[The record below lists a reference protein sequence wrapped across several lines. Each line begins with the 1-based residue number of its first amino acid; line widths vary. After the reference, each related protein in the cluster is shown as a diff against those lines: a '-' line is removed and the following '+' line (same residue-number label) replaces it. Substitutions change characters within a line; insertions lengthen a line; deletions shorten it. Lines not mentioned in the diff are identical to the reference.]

1 MKNIQFLW
9 NLYFSMLIHSIC
21 FSQSLETEAFEV
33 FEGSRSEQ
41 IEKLNDQSNE
51 KSMEAYIIHPLELNH
66 CDFESILS
74 FPLFEKHHAELV
86 IAYLKIHRPLKS
98 VYELQTIEGLPLDI
112 LKYSLPYLILRDSI
126 KSKKLIKII
135 GRKDTHKLILRWG
148 RSFDASDSTSHTAY
162 LGSPDK
168 FYCRYKSS
176 IPGRYAMALTFEKD
190 AGEVW
195 IQKNGTKGFDYTS
208 AYLEIEHLTSRLKKI
223 ILGDYQICIG
233 QGLLVDNSFSI
244 ENGDALASGIK
255 RSGFLK
261 PYQSIRESDMLRGIG
276 MNLQINHNTYALL
289 YFSSVRQD
297 AKLSIKIDPTRNDT
311 NYLISSILTTSY
323 HRDSNELE
331 SKNTAQFELKGMS
344 LISQIK
350 SFKIGLN
357 GLFSTQ
363 QYLWDHQKRLDRS
376 FLSTKNQN
384 FQASFDHSYLF
395 KNISLYGEIAVDQ
408 HNRRA
413 WMESMVLSPS
423 KNMEVRIH
431 YHHFDRGNFQYYSN
445 TNSNSGMSFNEKS
458 LQISWSIKPN
468 ARWNITG
475 NAHFTAFPW
484 LRYQESF
491 RTNQCQ
497 YFLRISSSE
506 RKKWSAY
513 LLFQSGYQEQS
524 STYSSNKQNELTRL
538 KNFQMRANIE
548 MKTST
553 NLSWRSR
560 IELRKSEIN
569 MESGTGFLITTDFLY
584 KNIESKISGNIRY
597 AVYNI
602 PAYENRIYSFQ
613 NDVSGVYNLA
623 AYSGK
628 GYSIYLNVRWRI
640 TGPLM
645 LEGRWS
651 GQFKQLQDKE
661 NGISKTQDVKIQVQ
675 FKF

>member
-1 MKNIQFLW
+1 MKNILFLW
-9 NLYFSMLIHSIC
+9 NLYFSMLMHSIC

-33 FEGSRSEQ
+33 FEGSQTEQ
-41 IEKLNDQSNE
+41 IEKLNDRSFE
-51 KSMEAYIIHPLELNH
+51 KNIEAYLKHPLDLNH
-66 CDFESILS
+66 TNFESILS
-74 FPLFEKHHAELV
+74 FPLFEKYHAELI
-86 IAYLKIHRPLKS
+86 IAYLKVHRPLKS
-98 VYELQTIEGLPLDI
+98 VYELQTIDGLPLNI
-112 LKYSLPYLILRDSI
+112 LKNSLPYLILRDSL
-126 KSKKLIKII
+126 KPKKLLKII
-135 GRKDTHKLILRWG
+135 GRKDTHKLIFRWG
-148 RSFDASDSTSHTAY
+148 RSFDATDSTNNAAY

-168 FYCRYKSS
+168 FYCRYKSAV
-176 IPGRYAMALTFEKD
+176 PGRYAMALTFEKD

-195 IQKNGTKGFDYTS
+195 IQKRGTKGFDYTS
-208 AYLEIEHLTSRLKKI
+208 AYIEIEQLTPRLKKI

-244 ENGDALASGIK
+244 ESGDALASGIK
-255 RSGFLK
+255 RTGLLK

-276 MNLQINHNTYALL
+276 MNMQINLNTYALL
-289 YFSSVRQD
+289 YYSSVRQD
-297 AKLSIKIDPTRNDT
+297 AKLSIRMDPTKNDT

-331 SKNTAQFELKGMS
+331 SKNSAQFELKGMS
-344 LISQIK
+344 LISKIK
-350 SFKIGLN
+350 SFKIGFN
-357 GLFSTQ
+357 GLISNQ
-363 QYLWDHQKRLDRS
+363 QYLWDDQKRLDRS
-376 FLSTKNQN
+376 FLSTRNQN
-384 FQASFDHSYLF
+384 LQASIDHSYLF
-395 KNISLYGEIAVDQ
+395 KNMSLYGEIAMDQ
-408 HNRRA
+408 HNQKA
-413 WMESMVLSPS
+413 WMESMVISPS

-445 TNSNSGMSFNEKS
+445 TNSSSGMSFNEKS
-458 LQISWSIKPN
+458 LQISWSIRLN
-468 ARWNITG
+468 VRWNITG
-475 NAHFTAFPW
+475 NAHFTAYPW
-484 LRYQESF
+484 LRYQESH
-491 RTNQCQ
+491 RTNQSQ
-497 YFLRISSSE
+497 YVLRISCSE

-513 LLFQSGYQEQS
+513 VLLQSGFQEQNS
-524 STYSSNKQNELTRL
+524 IHSSNKQDELTGL
-538 KNFQMRANIE
+538 NNFQMRVNIE

-553 NLSWRSR
+553 DLSWRSR

-569 MESGTGFLITTDFLY
+569 MESGTGFLISTDFLY

-602 PAYENRIYSFQ
+602 PAYANRIYSFQ

-640 TGPLM
+640 TGPIM
-645 LEGRWS
+645 LECRWS

>member
-148 RSFDASDSTSHTAY
+148 RSFDASDSTSHTSY

-195 IQKNGTKGFDYTS
+195 IQKNGTKGFDYTA

-244 ENGDALASGIK
+244 ENGDVLASGIK

-384 FQASFDHSYLF
+384 FQASIDHSYLF
-395 KNISLYGEIAVDQ
+395 KNISLYGEIAMDQ
-408 HNRRA
+408 NNQRA

-468 ARWNITG
+468 ARWNIIG

-484 LRYQESF
+484 LRYQESL

-497 YFLRISSSE
+497 YFLRISCSE

-569 MESGTGFLITTDFLY
+569 MESGTGFLISTDFLY